1 MTEIWHSL
9 LANLALVSIL
19 IVAWD
24 LVADFTGRLSRR
36 AQSLLLGVVMCA
48 GAVISM
54 ATALSVSGFIVDLRA
69 AFIGAAAFFGGWP
82 AMFIAA
88 AGSIAYRLHLG
99 GQGAEVGVMSILIT
113 AVVGLAWHH
122 IVAVR
127 SRTMFDILGLG
138 LSVALAGLIT
148 LLVIPSQVVTG
159 FVQQSTLPSLLFR
172 FLSTFIIAVLL
183 DRQQRR
189 RDLAMSNMIFRAMV
203 HELPDSL
210 NVKDTQG
217 RFIAANPATA
227 ELVRAASVEDLIGKT
242 DFDFYPKDVAER
254 FRQDEMGALEAGQTL
269 RIDQPALLP
278 DGRQGWLYTLKAPF
292 RDEAGKIVGVIT
304 YNRDITE
311 QKRNAQLKNDFIS
324 TVSHELRTP
333 LTSIR
338 GSLGLIAAGV
348 AGELPPKAANL
359 VNIAHNNSERLV
371 LLINDILDMEKI
383 ESGVITFKIKQM
395 PVRAVLEQAIAASSN
410 YMAESGI
417 RIVLVDDAPRAE
429 ANIDPDRL
437 HQVMANLLSNAIKFS
452 DPGGTVMVKLQRR
465 ERDMLRISIIDEG
478 AGIPEVFRSRIFG
491 KFEQADASSTRKK
504 GGTGLGLSIV
514 KTIVEKLGG
523 AVSFESEEGK
533 GTSFHVDLAEAQRQA
548 EKPVLVERRSRKRD
562 GRLRVLI
569 CEDESDIAAVIA
581 ALLDADGFSSDV
593 APDIGTAKALLNSRD
608 YVALTLDIKL
618 AGESGIKLFHDIR
631 VSPVNSE
638 ISVIVIS
645 AIADEARRSLNG
657 TAIGIVDW
665 LEKPVDSARLHAA
678 LAKIL
683 ASKVERRPR
692 ILHVED
698 DEGVLAVMSAG
709 LGPGVLIASAKTLQE
724 ARKAVAKHRFDL
736 VILDILLPDGSGL
749 DLLIDLPLETQV
761 IVFSAAE
768 LDQNLGDRVQAMMT
782 KTKASEIDVARLVRS
797 MLVSSLDSARP
808 ASSAK
813 E

>member
-1 MTEIWHSL
+1 MTDIWHSL

-19 IVAWD
+19 VVAWD
-24 LVADFTGRLSRR
+24 LVADFTERLPQRI
-36 AQSLLLGVVMCA
+36 QSLLLGGVMCV
-48 GAVISM
+48 GAIISM
-54 ATALSVSGFIVDLRA
+54 ATALSVSGFVVDLRA
-69 AFIGAAAFFGGWP
+69 AFVAAAAFFGGWP
-82 AMFIAA
+82 AMLIAT
-88 AGSIAYRLHLG
+88 AGSIAYRLYLG
-99 GQGAEVGVMSILIT
+99 GQGASAGVMSILIT

-122 IVAVR
+122 IVAAR

-138 LSVALAGLIT
+138 VSVSLAGLIT
-148 LLVIPSQVVTG
+148 LLIIPPQVVAS
-159 FVQQSTLPSLLFR
+159 FVQQSTLPSLVFR
-172 FLSTFIIAVLL
+172 FLGTFIIGVLL

-189 RDLAMSNMIFRAMV
+189 RDLAMSNMIYRAMV
-203 HELPDSL
+203 RELPDCL
-210 NVKDTQG
+210 NVKDVNG
-217 RFIAANPATA
+217 RFVVANPATA
-227 ELVRAASVEDLIGKT
+227 EMMRAASVEDLIGKT
-242 DFDFYPKDVAER
+242 DFDFYPKEVAEG
-254 FRQDEMGALEAGQTL
+254 FREDETGALEAGQTL
-269 RIDQPALLP
+269 RIDQPALFP

-292 RDEAGKIVGVIT
+292 RDEAGRITGVIT

-383 ESGVITFKIKQM
+383 ESGVVAFRIKQM
-395 PVRAVLEQAIAASSN
+395 AVRPVLEQAIAASSN
-410 YMAESGI
+410 YMAENRI

-452 DPGGTVMVKLQRR
+452 DPGGTVMVKLERR
-465 ERDMLRISIIDEG
+465 DRDMLRISVVDQG
-478 AGIPEVFRSRIFG
+478 AGIPEAFRSRIFG

-514 KTIVEKLGG
+514 KTIMEKLGG
-523 AVSFESEEGK
+523 GVSFETEEGK
-533 GTSFHVDLAEAQRQA
+533 GTSFHVDLAEAPRHDA
-548 EKPVLVERRSRKRD
+548 KPASPARPPPKPD
-562 GRLRVLI
+562 GRMRVLI
-569 CEDESDIAAVIA
+569 CEDETDVAAVIA
-581 ALLDADGFSSDV
+581 ALLDAEGFSSDV
-593 APDIGTAKALLNSRD
+593 APDIATAKALLRSRD

-631 VSPVNSE
+631 ASPVNSD

-645 AIADEARRSLNG
+645 AVADEARRTLNG
-657 TAIGIVDW
+657 TAVGIVDW
-665 LEKPVDSARLHAA
+665 LEKPVDSERLHAA
-678 LAKIL
+678 LAKIV
-683 ASKVERRPR
+683 ASRIEPKPK

-698 DEGVLAVMSAG
+698 DEGVLAVMSEG
-709 LGPGVLIASAKTLQE
+709 LGSGVSITSAKTLKE
-724 ARKAVAKHRFDL
+724 AQQAIALHRFDL
-736 VILDILLPDGSGL
+736 IILDIALPDGSGL
-749 DLLIDLPLETQV
+749 DLLADLPLDTRV

-768 LDQNLGDRVQAMMT
+768 LDQKLGDGVQAIMT
-782 KTKASEIDVARLVRS
+782 KTKASEIDVAKLVRN
-797 MLVSSLDSARP
+797 ML
-808 ASSAK
+808 ASSRHDVAPTHAK

>member
-1 MTEIWHSL
+1 MTDIWHSL

-19 IVAWD
+19 VVAWD
-24 LVADFTGRLSRR
+24 LVADFTGRLPRR
-36 AQSLLLGVVMCA
+36 IQSLLLGLVMCM
-48 GAVISM
+48 GSIISM
-54 ATALSVSGFIVDLRA
+54 ATALSVSGFVIDLRA

-82 AMFIAA
+82 AMAIAT
-88 AGSIAYRLHLG
+88 AGSIAYRLYLG
-99 GQGAEVGVMSILIT
+99 GQGAGVGVMSILIT

-138 LSVALAGLIT
+138 VSVAMAGLLT
-148 LLVIPSQVVTG
+148 LLVIPPQVVTG
-159 FVQQSTLPSLLFR
+159 FVQQSTIPSLVFR
-172 FLSTFIIAVLL
+172 FISTFIIGVLL

-189 RDLAMSNMIFRAMV
+189 RDLAMSNMVYRAMV
-203 HELPDSL
+203 RELPDCL
-210 NVKDTQG
+210 NVKDVEG
-217 RFIAANPATA
+217 RFVVANPATA
-227 ELVRAASVEDLIGKT
+227 EMMRAASVEDLIGKT
-242 DFDFYPKDVAER
+242 DFDFYSREVAER
-254 FRQDEMGALEAGQTL
+254 FRQDETGALEAGQTL
-269 RIDQPALLP
+269 RIDQPALFP

-311 QKRNAQLKNDFIS
+311 QKRNAELKNDFIS

-383 ESGVITFKIKQM
+383 ESGVITFKIRQM
-395 PVRAVLEQAIAASSN
+395 PVRPVLEQAIAASTN
-410 YMAESGI
+410 YMAESRI

-452 DPGGTVMVKLQRR
+452 EPGGTVMVKLQRR
-465 ERDMLRISIIDEG
+465 DRDMLRISVIDQG
-478 AGIPEVFRSRIFG
+478 TGIPEAFRSRIFG

-523 AVSFESEEGK
+523 AVSFETEEGK

-569 CEDESDIAAVIA
+569 CEDEADVATVIA
-581 ALLDADGFSSDV
+581 ALLDAEGFSSDV
-593 APDIGTAKALLNSRD
+593 APDIDTAKALLRSRD

-631 VSPVNSE
+631 ASPVNSD

-645 AIADEARRSLNG
+645 AVADEARRSLNG
-657 TAIGIVDW
+657 SAVGIVDW
-665 LEKPVDSARLHAA
+665 LEKPVDSKRLHAA
-678 LAKIL
+678 LAKI
-683 ASKVERRPR
+683 VGRRTEPKPE

-698 DEGVLAVMSAG
+698 DEGVLAVMSEG
-709 LGPGVLIASAKTLQE
+709 LGSAVSITSAKTLE
-724 ARKAVAKHRFDL
+724 AAQQAIARHRFDL
-736 VILDILLPDGSGL
+736 VILDIALPDGSGL
-749 DLLIDLPLETQV
+749 DLLTDLPLETGV

-768 LDQNLGDRVQAMMT
+768 LDQKLGDRVQAIMT
-782 KTKASEIDVARLVRS
+782 KTRASEIDVAKLVRS
-797 MLVSSLDSARP
+797 ML
-808 ASSAK
+808 ASSRDSTKPAYA
-813 E
+813 EE

>member
-1 MTEIWHSL
+1 MTDIWHSL

-19 IVAWD
+19 VVAWD
-24 LVADFTGRLSRR
+24 LVADFTGRLPRR
-36 AQSLLLGVVMCA
+36 IQSLLLGLVMCM
-48 GAVISM
+48 GSIISM
-54 ATALSVSGFIVDLRA
+54 ATALSVSGFVIDLRA

-82 AMFIAA
+82 AMAIAT
-88 AGSIAYRLHLG
+88 AGSIAYRLYLG
-99 GQGAEVGVMSILIT
+99 GQGAGVGVMSILIT

-138 LSVALAGLIT
+138 VSVAMAGLLT
-148 LLVIPSQVVTG
+148 LLVIPPQVVTG
-159 FVQQSTLPSLLFR
+159 FVQQSTIPSLVFR
-172 FLSTFIIAVLL
+172 FISTFIIGVLL

-189 RDLAMSNMIFRAMV
+189 RDLAMSNMVYRAMV
-203 HELPDSL
+203 RELPDCL
-210 NVKDTQG
+210 NVKDVEG
-217 RFIAANPATA
+217 RFVVANPATA
-227 ELVRAASVEDLIGKT
+227 EMMRAASVEDLIGKT
-242 DFDFYPKDVAER
+242 DFDFYSKDVAER
-254 FRQDEMGALEAGQTL
+254 FRQDETGALEAGQTL
-269 RIDQPALLP
+269 RIDQPALFP

-311 QKRNAQLKNDFIS
+311 QKRNAELKNDFIS

-383 ESGVITFKIKQM
+383 ESGVITFKIRQM
-395 PVRAVLEQAIAASSN
+395 PVRPVLEQAIAASTN
-410 YMAESGI
+410 YMAESRI

-452 DPGGTVMVKLQRR
+452 EPGGTVMVKLQRR
-465 ERDMLRISIIDEG
+465 DRDMLRISVIDQG
-478 AGIPEVFRSRIFG
+478 TGIPEAFRSRIFG

-523 AVSFESEEGK
+523 AVSFETEEGK

-569 CEDESDIAAVIA
+569 CEDEADVATVIA
-581 ALLDADGFSSDV
+581 ALLDAEGFSSDV
-593 APDIGTAKALLNSRD
+593 APDIDTAKALLRSRD

-631 VSPVNSE
+631 ASPVNSD

-645 AIADEARRSLNG
+645 AVADEARRSLNG
-657 TAIGIVDW
+657 SAVGIVDW
-665 LEKPVDSARLHAA
+665 LEKPVDSKRLHAA
-678 LAKIL
+678 LAKI
-683 ASKVERRPR
+683 VGRRTEPKPQ

-698 DEGVLAVMSAG
+698 DEGVLAVMSEG
-709 LGPGVLIASAKTLQE
+709 LGSAVSITSAKTLE
-724 ARKAVAKHRFDL
+724 AAQQAIARHRFDL
-736 VILDILLPDGSGL
+736 VILDIALPDGSGL
-749 DLLIDLPLETQV
+749 DLLTDLPLETGV

-768 LDQNLGDRVQAMMT
+768 LDQKLGDRVQAIMT
-782 KTKASEIDVARLVRS
+782 KTRASEIDVAKLVRS
-797 MLVSSLDSARP
+797 ML
-808 ASSAK
+808 ASSRDSTKPAYA
-813 E
+813 EE

>member
-19 IVAWD
+19 VVAWD

-36 AQSLLLGVVMCA
+36 MQSLLLGVVMCV
-48 GAVISM
+48 GAIISM
-54 ATALSVSGFIVDLRA
+54 ATALSVSGFVVDLRA
-69 AFIGAAAFFGGWP
+69 AFIAAAAFFGGWP
-82 AMFIAA
+82 AMLIATV
-88 AGSIAYRLHLG
+88 GSIAYRIHLG
-99 GQGAEVGVMSILIT
+99 GQGASVGVMGILIT
-113 AVVGLAWHH
+113 AVVGIAWHH

-127 SRTMFDILGLG
+127 SRTMYDIFGLG
-138 LSVALAGLIT
+138 VSVALAGLIT
-148 LLVIPSQVVTG
+148 LLVIPAQVVTG
-159 FVQQSTLPSLLFR
+159 LVQQSTFPSLVFR
-172 FLSTFIIAVLL
+172 FLSTIIIGVLL

-189 RDLAMSNMIFRAMV
+189 RDLLMSNMTYRAMV
-203 HELPDSL
+203 RELPDCL
-210 NVKDTQG
+210 NIKDVDG

-227 ELVRAASVEDLIGKT
+227 EMVRAASVEELIGKT
-242 DFDFYPKDVAER
+242 DFDFYPKEVAER
-254 FRQDEMGALEAGQTL
+254 FRQDEMGALETGQTL

-292 RDEAGKIVGVIT
+292 RDESGKIVGVIT

-311 QKRNAQLKNDFIS
+311 QKRTAQLKNDFIS

-359 VNIAHNNSERLV
+359 VNIAHTNSERLV

-395 PVRAVLEQAIAASSN
+395 PVRQVLEQAIAASSN
-410 YMAESGI
+410 YMAESRI

-452 DPGGTVMVKLQRR
+452 HTDGTVTVKFQRR
-465 ERDMLRISIIDEG
+465 DRDMLRISVMDQG
-478 AGIPEVFRSRIFG
+478 AGIPETFRNRIFG
-491 KFEQADASSTRKK
+491 KFEQADASSTRKI

-514 KTIVEKLGG
+514 KAIAEKLGG
-523 AVSFESEEGK
+523 AVSFETEEGK
-533 GTSFHVDLAEAQRQA
+533 GTSFHVDLPEAHRQA
-548 EKPVLVERRSRKRD
+548 EKPVLVERRARKRD

-569 CEDESDIAAVIA
+569 CEDEPDVAAVIA
-581 ALLDADGFSSDV
+581 ALLDAEGFSSDV
-593 APDIGTAKALLNSRD
+593 APDIETTKALLSSRD

-631 VSPVNSE
+631 ASPVNSD
-638 ISVIVIS
+638 IAVIVIS
-645 AIADEARRSLNG
+645 AVADEARRSLNG
-657 TAIGIVDW
+657 SAVGIVDW
-665 LEKPVDSARLHAA
+665 LEKPVDSKRLHTA
-678 LAKIL
+678 LAKIVGRR
-683 ASKVERRPR
+683 VEPRPQ

-698 DEGVLAVMSAG
+698 DEGVLAVMSEG
-709 LGPGVLIASAKTLQE
+709 LGSGVSITSAKTLQE
-724 ARKAVAKHRFDL
+724 AREAVAKHRFDL
-736 VILDILLPDGSGL
+736 IILDIALPDGSGL
-749 DLLIDLPLETQV
+749 DLLVDLPLETGV

-768 LDQNLGDRVQAMMT
+768 LDQKLGDRVQAIMT
-782 KTKASEIDVARLVRS
+782 KTRASEIDVAKLVRS
-797 MLVSSLDSARP
+797 MLVSSRTRP
-808 ASSAK
+808 AAPAK
-813 E
+813 ESR

>member
-1 MTEIWHSL
+1 MNEIWHSL

-19 IVAWD
+19 VVAWD

-36 AQSLLLGVVMCA
+36 MQSLLLGVVMCV
-48 GAVISM
+48 GAIISM
-54 ATALSVSGFIVDLRA
+54 ATALSVSGFVVDLRA
-69 AFIGAAAFFGGWP
+69 AFVGAAAFFGGWP
-82 AMFIAA
+82 AMFIAT
-88 AGSIAYRLHLG
+88 AGSIAYRFYLG
-99 GQGAEVGVMSILIT
+99 GQGASVGVMSILIT

-122 IVAVR
+122 IVAAR

-138 LSVALAGLIT
+138 VSVSLAGLIT
-148 LLVIPSQVVTG
+148 LLVIPPQVVAG
-159 FVQQSTLPSLLFR
+159 FVQQSTFPSLVFR

-189 RDLAMSNMIFRAMV
+189 SDLAMSNMIYRAMV
-203 HELPDSL
+203 RELPDSL
-210 NVKDTQG
+210 NVKDVDG

-254 FRQDEMGALEAGQTL
+254 FRQDETGALEAGQTL

-292 RDEAGKIVGVIT
+292 RDEAGKIAGVIT

-348 AGELPPKAANL
+348 AGELSPKAANL
-359 VNIAHNNSERLV
+359 VNIAHKNSERLV
-371 LLINDILDMEKI
+371 ILINDILDMEKI
-383 ESGVITFKIKQM
+383 ESGVIAFKIRQV
-395 PVRAVLEQAIAASSN
+395 PVRPVLEQAIAASSN
-410 YMAESGI
+410 YMAESRI

-452 DPGGTVMVKLQRR
+452 DAGGTVTVKFQRR
-465 ERDMLRISIIDEG
+465 DRDMLRISVIDQG
-478 AGIPEVFRSRIFG
+478 AGIPEAFRSRIFG

-514 KTIVEKLGG
+514 KTIMEKLGG
-523 AVSFESEEGK
+523 AVSFETEEGK
-533 GTSFHVDLAEAQRQA
+533 GTSFHVDLAQAHRQA
-548 EKPVLVERRSRKRD
+548 EKPILAERRARKRD

-569 CEDESDIAAVIA
+569 CEDEPDVAAVIA
-581 ALLDADGFSSDV
+581 ALLDAEGFSSDV
-593 APDIGTAKALLNSRD
+593 APDIDTAKALLRSRD

-631 VSPVNSE
+631 ASPVNSD

-645 AIADEARRSLNG
+645 AVADEARRSLNG
-657 TAIGIVDW
+657 SAVGIVDW

-678 LAKIL
+678 LAKIVGRR
-683 ASKVERRPR
+683 VEKAQ

-709 LGPGVLIASAKTLQE
+709 LGPGVSIASAKTLQD
-724 ARKAVAKHRFDL
+724 ARRAVAKRRFDL
-736 VILDILLPDGSGL
+736 VILDIALPDGSGL
-749 DLLIDLPLETQV
+749 DLLADLPPETRV

-768 LDQNLGDRVQAMMT
+768 MDEKLGDRVQAIMT
-782 KTKASEIDVARLVRS
+782 KTKASEIDVAKLVRS
-797 MLVSSLDSARP
+797 MLIASRDGSAPTPR
-808 ASSAK
+808 
-813 E
+813 

>member
-1 MTEIWHSL
+1 MTEIWYSL
-9 LANLALVSIL
+9 LANLALVSVL
-19 IVAWD
+19 VVAWD
-24 LVADFTGRLSRR
+24 LVADFTGRLPRLV
-36 AQSLLLGVVMCA
+36 QSLLLGVVMCA
-48 GAVISM
+48 GSNLSM
-54 ATALSVSGFIVDLRA
+54 ATALSVSGFIIDLRA

-82 AMFIAA
+82 AMFIATG
-88 AGSIAYRLHLG
+88 GSIAYRLYLG
-99 GQGAEVGVMSILIT
+99 GPTASVGVVGILII
-113 AVVGLAWHH
+113 AGVGLAWFHL
-122 IVAVR
+122 VAA
-127 SRTMFDILGLG
+127 RTRTIFDIFG
-138 LSVALAGLIT
+138 LSATVALAGLIT
-148 LLVIPSQVVTG
+148 LVILPREIVTD
-159 FVQQSTLPSLLFR
+159 FVQQSTFPSLVLR

-189 RDLAMSNMIFRAMV
+189 RDLAISNMIYRAMV
-203 HELPDSL
+203 RELPDCL
-210 NVKDTQG
+210 NIKDVDG

-227 ELVRAASVEDLIGKT
+227 EMMRAATVEALIGKT

-269 RIDQPALLP
+269 RLDQPALFP

-292 RDEAGKIVGVIT
+292 RDEAGKITGVIT

-311 QKRNAQLKNDFIS
+311 QKRNAELKNDFIS

-348 AGELPPKAANL
+348 GGELPPKAANL

-395 PVRAVLEQAIAASSN
+395 AVRPVLEQAIAASSN
-410 YMAESGI
+410 YMAESRI

-452 DPGGTVMVKLQRR
+452 DAGGTVTVKLQRR
-465 ERDMLRISIIDEG
+465 DRDMLRVSVIDQG
-478 AGIPEVFRSRIFG
+478 AGIPEAFRSRIFG

-523 AVSFESEEGK
+523 AVSFQTEEGK
-533 GTSFHVDLAEAQRQA
+533 GTSFHVDLAEAHGQA
-548 EKPVLVERRSRKRD
+548 EKPVLVERRARKRD

-569 CEDESDIAAVIA
+569 CEDEPDVAAVIA
-581 ALLDADGFSSDV
+581 ALLDAEGFASDV
-593 APDIGTAKALLNSRD
+593 APDIDSTKTLLRSRD

-618 AGESGIKLFHDIR
+618 AEESGIKLFHDIR
-631 VSPVNSE
+631 ASPVNSG

-645 AIADEARRSLNG
+645 AVADEARRSLNG
-657 TAIGIVDW
+657 SAVGIVDW
-665 LEKPVDSARLHAA
+665 LEKPVDPKRLHTA
-678 LAKIL
+678 LAKIVGR
-683 ASKVERRPR
+683 KVEPKPQV
-692 ILHVED
+692 LHVED
-698 DEGVLAVMSAG
+698 DDGVLAVMSEG
-709 LGPGVLIASAKTLQE
+709 LGSGVSMTSAKTLKD
-724 ARKAVAKHRFDL
+724 ARQAIAHHRFDL
-736 VILDILLPDGSGL
+736 VILDIALPDGSGL
-749 DLLIDLPLETQV
+749 DLLADLPLETAV

-768 LDQNLGDRVQAMMT
+768 LDQKLGDRVQAIMT
-782 KTKASEIDVARLVRS
+782 KTRASEIDVAKLVRS
-797 MLVSSLDSARP
+797 MLI
-808 ASSAK
+808 ASRDGATPTHAK

>member
-19 IVAWD
+19 VVAWD
-24 LVADFTGRLSRR
+24 LVADFTGRLPRLI
-36 AQSLLLGVVMCA
+36 QSLLLGVVMCV
-48 GAVISM
+48 GSVISM
-54 ATALSVSGFIVDLRA
+54 ATALDVSGFVVDLRA
-69 AFIGAAAFFGGWP
+69 AYIGAAAFFGGWP
-82 AMFIAA
+82 AMFVATI
-88 AGSIAYRLHLG
+88 GSIAYRLYLG
-99 GQGAEVGVMSILIT
+99 GQGANVGVMGILIT
-113 AVVGLAWHH
+113 AVVGIAWYHV
-122 IVAVR
+122 VAVR

-138 LSVALAGLIT
+138 VSVALAGLIT
-148 LLVIPSQVVTG
+148 LLVIPSEVVTG
-159 FVQQSTLPSLLFR
+159 FVQQSTLPSLVLGFI
-172 FLSTFIIAVLL
+172 STFITGILL

-189 RDLAMSNMIFRAMV
+189 RDLAMSNMIYRAMV
-203 HELPDSL
+203 RELPDCL
-210 NVKDTQG
+210 NVKDVDG
-217 RFIAANPATA
+217 RFVVANPATA
-227 ELVRAASVEDLIGKT
+227 EMMRAGSVEDLVGKT
-242 DFDFYPKDVAER
+242 DFDFYPKEVAER
-254 FRQDEMGALEAGQTL
+254 FRQDETGALEAGQTL
-269 RIDQPALLP
+269 RFDQPALFP

-292 RDEAGKIVGVIT
+292 RDESGNITGVIT

-311 QKRNAQLKNDFIS
+311 QKRSAQLKNDFIS

-348 AGELPPKAANL
+348 AGELPAKAANL

-383 ESGVITFKIKQM
+383 ESGVITFKIKQA
-395 PVRAVLEQAIAASSN
+395 PVRQVLEQAIAASSN
-410 YMAESGI
+410 YMAESRI

-452 DPGGTVMVKLQRR
+452 DPGGAVTVKLQRR
-465 ERDMLRISIIDEG
+465 EGGMLRISVIDQG
-478 AGIPEVFRSRIFG
+478 AGIPEAFRSRIFG

-523 AVSFESEEGK
+523 AISFETEEGK
-533 GTSFHVDLAEAQRQA
+533 GTSFHVDLPEAHTQA

-569 CEDESDIAAVIA
+569 CEDEADIAAVIA
-581 ALLDADGFSSDV
+581 ALLDAEGFSSDV
-593 APDIGTAKALLNSRD
+593 APDIDTAKALLRSRD

-631 VSPVNSE
+631 ASPVNPD

-645 AIADEARRSLNG
+645 AVANEARRSLNG
-657 TAIGIVDW
+657 SAVGIAEW
-665 LEKPVDSARLHAA
+665 LEKPVDSKRLHAA
-678 LAKIL
+678 LAKI
-683 ASKVERRPR
+683 VGRRVGTKPQ

-698 DEGVLAVMSAG
+698 DEGVLAVMSEG
-709 LGPGVLIASAKTLQE
+709 LGSGVSITSAKTLDE
-724 ARKAVAKHRFDL
+724 ARQAVAGHRFDL
-736 VILDILLPDGSGL
+736 VILDIALPDGSGL
-749 DLLIDLPLETQV
+749 DLLTDLPVETGV

-768 LDQNLGDRVQAMMT
+768 LDQKLGDRVQAIMT
-782 KTKASEIDVARLVRS
+782 KTRASEIDVAKLVRS
-797 MLVSSLDSARP
+797 ML
-808 ASSAK
+808 ASSRDGTSPTLAK